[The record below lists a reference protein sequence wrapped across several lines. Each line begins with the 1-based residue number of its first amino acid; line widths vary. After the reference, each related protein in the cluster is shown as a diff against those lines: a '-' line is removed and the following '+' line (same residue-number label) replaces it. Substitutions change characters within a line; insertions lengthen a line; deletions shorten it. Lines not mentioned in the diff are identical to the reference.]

1 MSYLRKRLQFRRSL
15 RFHQMIMRSGV
26 NAVVHG
32 LALLFERN
40 ECLVHPRHEDVF
52 RSHEFGSALL
62 DDVVEFRD
70 VSGDLVVAD
79 EIRTSVRVDHLPTL
93 LGDEDERVA
102 DRKQD
107 VVLFP
112 ESVAS
117 RTLCLLLNVSVIGR
131 PKHSCHTIHGV
142 VVKLGLVLGKPLL
155 ARFTASRVLLLY
167 PLPFGSLLFPIR
179 LIRLVSSLLLFGV
192 QVTEDEPKNRSDCEK
207 QEREWHAYHEE
218 YCFTNTLQ
226 LR

>member
-1 MSYLRKRLQFRRSL
+1 MLTKWLQFRRSL

-32 LALLFERN
+32 LALLFERHARF
-40 ECLVHPRHEDVF
+40 VHPWYKDVF
-52 RSHEFGSALL
+52 RSHQLGSALL

-70 VSGDLVVAD
+70 VSGDLISAD

-112 ESVAS
+112 ESVAP
-117 RTLCLLLNVSVIGR
+117 RTLRLLLRVSVISR
-131 PKHSCHTIHGV
+131 PKHRRHTIHGV
-142 VVKLGLVLGKPLL
+142 VVELGFVLDEPLL
-155 ARFTASRVLLLY
+155 PRFTA
-167 PLPFGSLLFPIR
+167 F
-179 LIRLVSSLLLFGV
+179 
-192 QVTEDEPKNRSDCEK
+192 
-207 QEREWHAYHEE
+207 
-218 YCFTNTLQ
+218 
-226 LR
+226 